1 MTYTSAHLGMSPT
14 TPIRLIDLFRYYKR
28 LGHQDAAILELEQ
41 RLLKADPTALN
52 RDQDW
57 YSTWAA
63 AVEAPGPAWPL
74 SKAELGQIMLCK
86 PEALPDG
93 LMDDLARC
101 CEVFK
106 IDTRTELAFFL
117 GQCGHESAGLR
128 YPVEI
133 HDGSNYESR
142 QDLGNVHPGD
152 GVKFAGTGWLQCT
165 GRYNHQRFSDY
176 LSSIGKPDPKVMT
189 IGKTYSSEV
198 YPWTISGFWWMDN
211 KMKRLIQQ
219 GASVDQV
226 GARVNGR
233 MPPNGAQD
241 RRDYTARAFKV
252 LGV

>member
-1 MTYTSAHLGMSPT
+1 MSPT
-14 TPIRLIDLFRYYKR
+14 TPIRLLDLFRYYKR
-28 LGHQDAAILELEQ
+28 LGHQDAAIQELEQ
-41 RLLKADPTALN
+41 LINKSAPGLLA

-57 YSTWAA
+57 YSTWSS
-63 AVEAPGPAWPL
+63 AVEAPAPQWPL
-74 SKAELGQIMLCK
+74 TKAELGQIMLCK
-86 PEALPDG
+86 PEALPDD

-106 IDTRTELAFFL
+106 IDTRTELAHFL

-133 HDGSNYESR
+133 HSGSNYEGR

-176 LSSIGKPDPKVMT
+176 LSSIGRPDPKVMSL
-189 IGKTYSSEV
+189 GKTYTSEA
-198 YPWTISGFWWMDN
+198 YPWTISGFWWHDN

>member
-1 MTYTSAHLGMSPT
+1 MKLVDFFSH
-14 TPIRLIDLFRYYKR
+14 YK
-28 LGHQDAAILELEQ
+28 GFPHQIAYVNALEERIL
-41 RLLKADPTALN
+41 RNDPTCFD
-52 RDQDW
+52 RDQPEYEIW
-57 YSTWAA
+57 QS
-63 AVEAPGPAWPL
+63 AVEAPAPQWPL
-74 SKAELGQIMLCK
+74 TKAELGQIMLCK
-86 PEALPDG
+86 PESLPDD

-106 IDTRTELAFFL
+106 IGTRTELAHFL
-117 GQCGHESAGLR
+117 GQCGHESGGLR

-133 HDGSNYESR
+133 HSGSNYEGR
-142 QDLGNVHPGD
+142 QDLGNVHSGD

-176 LSSIGKPDPKVMT
+176 LSSIGRPDPKVMQL
-189 IGKTYSSEV
+189 GKTYSSEI
-198 YPWTISGFWWMDN
+198 YPWTISGFWWHDN

-233 MPPNGAQD
+233 MPPNGAQG
-241 RRDYTARAFKV
+241 RRDYTTRAFKV

>member
-1 MTYTSAHLGMSPT
+1 MSPT
-14 TPIRLIDLFRYYKR
+14 TPIRLLDLFRYYKR
-28 LGHQDAAILELEQ
+28 LGHQDAAIEELEVAINEAAPD
-41 RLLKADPTALN
+41 LLN
-52 RDQDW
+52 RGQDW
-57 YSTWAA
+57 YDTWAS
-63 AVEAPGPAWPL
+63 AVEAPAPQWPIT
-74 SKAELGQIMLCK
+74 KAELGQIMLCK
-86 PEALPDG
+86 PEALPDD
-93 LMDDLARC
+93 LMDDLDRC

-106 IDTRTELAFFL
+106 IDSRTELAHFL

-133 HDGSNYESR
+133 HSGSNYEGR

-176 LSSIGKPDPKVMT
+176 LSSIGKPDPKVMSL
-189 IGKTYSSEV
+189 GKTYTSEA
-198 YPWTISGFWWMDN
+198 YPWTISGFWWHDN

-241 RRDYTARAFKV
+241 RRDYSTRAFKV